1 MARISTLRSRLGHG
15 QKQQQR
21 DPLRYFNSLLAPR
34 SREDLKQIVSFIAR
48 HNQERA
54 RSFGHELIDRA
65 LAIGAFPELG
75 RAVPEVNDPAVRE
88 VIYGPYRITAGE
100 VRDGG
105 IRLESPAGIAYPL
118 RESPAV
124 A

>member
-1 MARISTLRSRLGHG
+1 MGFPVI
-15 QKQQQR
+15 
-21 DPLRYFNSLLAPR
+21 LAPR

-88 VIYGPYRITAGE
+88 VIYGPYRIIYEIFHNPDAIY
-100 VRDGG
+100 V
-105 IRLESPAGIAYPL
+105 L
-118 RESPAV
+118 RFWHGARGTPPIEAR
-124 A
+124 